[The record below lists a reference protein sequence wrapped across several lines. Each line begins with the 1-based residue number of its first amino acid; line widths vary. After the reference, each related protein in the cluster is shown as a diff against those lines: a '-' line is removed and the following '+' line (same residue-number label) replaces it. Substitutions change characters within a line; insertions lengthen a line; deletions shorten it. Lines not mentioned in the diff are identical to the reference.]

1 MLSELRVKT
10 SGENTVPVPFV
21 NCIGMVLPLYS
32 IGPNVADG
40 TVYTKSVRLN
50 TSMYPPTPSTEKFV
64 PNVSDLST
72 DCTPFSCSELIG
84 FLYGNVD
91 IYYNY

>member
-1 MLSELRVKT
+1 
-10 SGENTVPVPFV
+10 
-21 NCIGMVLPLYS
+21 
-32 IGPNVADG
+32 
-40 TVYTKSVRLN
+40 
-50 TSMYPPTPSTEKFV
+50 MYPPTPSTEKFV